1 MRKLVVAPMALA
13 LVAAAAAVLVA
24 SPPEGEARKKIVDMA
39 QTFLGVPYVYGASS
53 PSAFDCSGFVQ
64 YVYAHAAE
72 IDIPRN
78 SRAQWAAG
86 KPIEKDSVKP
96 GDIFVFDTAGGGG
109 PSHVA
114 IFLGETKMIH
124 AISEGPRTG
133 VVISPITDRYF
144 GPRMIGAR
152 YFIVSAFPN
161 EKASPAVAVAP
172 KPAPEPESAAP
183 KPAAIKPES
192 ATAKPAPKP
201 AAPVVEPAP
210 VEAAPAAAPKPA
222 PQPAL
227 PAAAQPAAPQPAK
240 APASLV
246 DEPPVAQIGFTVT
259 STPSVVMDK
268 IPAATGT
275 AIAFTIR
282 NGTGKDRVF
291 HIFFYKA
298 DKDFKKTKILRE
310 ARAAIRDGEAQE
322 IEAYTFTEPGVYR
335 LNVKTAD
342 NTQLM
347 QRSWK
352 VVEVGR

>member
-1 MRKLVVAPMALA
+1 MRKNVAATMTLA
-13 LVAAAAAVLVA
+13 LAAAVLVA

-39 QTFLGVPYVYGASS
+39 QTFLGVPYVYGAES
-53 PSAFDCSGFVQ
+53 PEAFDCSGFVQ
-64 YVYAHAAE
+64 YVYSHAAE

-78 SRAQWAAG
+78 SKAQWAAG
-86 KPIEKDSVKP
+86 KPIEKESVKP
-96 GDIFVFDTAGGGG
+96 GDIFVFDTTGGGG

-124 AISEGPRTG
+124 AISEGPHTG
-133 VVISPITDRYF
+133 VVISPIADRYF

-152 YFIVSAFPN
+152 YYIVSAFPDQ
-161 EKASPAVAVAP
+161 EAPLAVAAAP
-172 KPAPEPESAAP
+172 KPAPAAS
-183 KPAAIKPES
+183 KPES
-192 ATAKPAPKP
+192 AKPSPATPKPAPVAAKPAQPSP
-201 AAPVVEPAP
+201 PPSAPVV
-210 VEAAPAAAPKPA
+210 APKPA
-222 PQPAL
+222 PQPAVPAAVASQL
-227 PAAAQPAAPQPAK
+227 PAKTPAA
-240 APASLV
+240 LV

-282 NGTGKDRVF
+282 NGTGEDKVF

-310 ARAAIRDGEAQE
+310 ARAAVRAGEAQE
-322 IEAYTFTEPGVYR
+322 LEAYTFTEPGIYR

-347 QRSWK
+347 QRTWK
-352 VVEVGR
+352 VVEIGR